1 MINALNSE
9 DYQPEQKPALI
20 RMFILPWAVFVCGS
34 RGGGGGGCA
43 LLHLSNKSA
52 VTCMEELVSAIVFK
66 GSVCAVFRI
75 LWFFN
80 LLQFAKAND
89 FPAWEALMFIVEI
102 RIVSLNYNFGIA
114 HVLLDP

>member
-1 MINALNSE
+1 MINALDSE
-9 DYQPEQKPALI
+9 DYQPEQMPALI

-75 LWFFN
+75 LCFSISCN
-80 LLQFAKAND
+80 LQKRMIF
-89 FPAWEALMFIVEI
+89 
-102 RIVSLNYNFGIA
+102 
-114 HVLLDP
+114 LLGRLSCSS